1 VENKSVPVVSK
12 EEAMMKMILL
22 SLMAVMFLAAGSL
35 AVAQTGGGEMMG
47 GTGRGYGM
55 MGGYLVGWVVYG
67 LIKAA
72 VVVFGLWIL
81 LRIAR
86 AVEKI
91 AASKS

>member
-1 VENKSVPVVSK
+1 
-12 EEAMMKMILL
+12 MKGITSTMVGI
-22 SLMAVMFLAAGSL
+22 AVLAVGSL
-35 AVAQTGGGEMMG
+35 AMAQTGGGEMMG
-47 GTGRGYGM
+47 GGGRGYGM

-72 VVVFGLWIL
+72 VVIFGLWIL